1 MKTTYKKEIDKEG
14 KKEKLN
20 KEILDLIKMNKY
32 LEIPPEL
39 ISDFLWIDLKELKPH
54 EHVIFKRGTGLC
66 NYIETF
72 DRFFVLPSLIVC
84 NNTLTIIDGHHR
96 WFALEKF
103 GISKVPVTFVDYES
117 DRILTNKSGNISK
130 KEILEASSTGKL
142 LPPKSSEH
150 LVIDNNGQEYPI
162 IVLSSICHFK
172 R

>member
-1 MKTTYKKEIDKEG
+1 MG
-14 KKEKLN
+14 KWGVSTQ
-20 KEILDLIKMNKY
+20 MNKHI
-32 LEIPPEL
+32 EIPPEL
-39 ISDFLWIDLKELKPH
+39 ISNFLWIGLKELKPH
-54 EHVIFKRGTGLC
+54 ELVVLERGTGLC

-84 NNTLTIIDGHHR
+84 KDTLTIIDGHHR

-103 GISKVPVTFVDYES
+103 GISKVPVTFLDYES
-117 DRILTNKSGNISK
+117 DRILTNKMGNISK

-150 LVIDNNGQEYPI
+150 LVIGNNGKEHPI
-162 IVLSSICHFK
+162 IVLSSICHFE

>member
-32 LEIPPEL
+32 IEIPPEL

-54 EHVIFKRGTGLC
+54 EQVIFKRGTGLC

-117 DRILTNKSGNISK
+117 DRILINKIGNISK

-150 LVIDNNGQEYPI
+150 LVIDNNGKEYPI
-162 IVLSSICHFK
+162 VVLSSICHFE

>member
-1 MKTTYKKEIDKEG
+1 MHKK
-14 KKEKLN
+14 
-20 KEILDLIKMNKY
+20 NKY
-32 LEIPPEL
+32 IEIPPEL
-39 ISDFLWIDLKELKPH
+39 ISNFSWTDLKELKPH
-54 EHVIFKRGTGLC
+54 EHVFLERGTGLC

-72 DRFFVLPSLIVC
+72 DRFFFLPSLIVC
-84 NNTLTIIDGHHR
+84 KNTLTIIDGHHR

-117 DRILTNKSGNISK
+117 DRILPNKSGNISK

-150 LVIDNNGQEYPI
+150 LVIDNNGKEYPI
-162 IVLSSICHFK
+162 VVLSSICHFE

>member
-1 MKTTYKKEIDKEG
+1 MHES
-14 KKEKLN
+14 
-20 KEILDLIKMNKY
+20 NKY
-32 LEIPPEL
+32 IEIPPEL
-39 ISDFLWIDLKELKPH
+39 ISDFLWTDLKKLKPH
-54 EHVIFKRGTGLC
+54 EHVIVERGTGLC

-72 DRFFVLPSLIVC
+72 DTFFVLPSLIVC

-103 GISKVPVTFVDYES
+103 GISKVPVTFLDYES
-117 DRILTNKSGNISK
+117 DRILTNKIGNISK

-150 LVIDNNGQEYPI
+150 LVLDNNGKEYPI
-162 IVLSSICHFK
+162 VVLSSICHFE

>member
-1 MKTTYKKEIDKEG
+1 MA
-14 KKEKLN
+14 
-20 KEILDLIKMNKY
+20 KY
-32 LEIPPEL
+32 IEIPPEL
-39 ISDFLWIDLKELKPH
+39 ISDFLWTDLKKLKPH
-54 EHVIFKRGTGLC
+54 EHVIVERGTGLC

-84 NNTLTIIDGHHR
+84 KNTLTIIDGHHR

-117 DRILTNKSGNISK
+117 DRIRINRIGNKGK

-150 LVIDNNGQEYPI
+150 LVKDNNDKEYPI
-162 IVLSSICHFK
+162 VVLSSICHFEK
-172 R
+172 

>member
-1 MKTTYKKEIDKEG
+1 MSKHI
-14 KKEKLN
+14 
-20 KEILDLIKMNKY
+20 
-32 LEIPPEL
+32 EIPTEL
-39 ISDFLWIDLKELKPH
+39 ISDFLWTDLKELKPH
-54 EHVIFKRGTGLC
+54 ERVVVERGTGLC

-72 DRFFVLPSLIVC
+72 DRFFVLPSIIVC
-84 NNTLTIIDGHHR
+84 KNTFTIIDGHHR

-103 GISKVPVTFVDYES
+103 GISKVPVTFLDYES
-117 DRILTNKSGNISK
+117 DRILTNRIRNISK

-162 IVLSSICHFK
+162 IVLSSICHFE

>member
-1 MKTTYKKEIDKEG
+1 MKTIYKKEIDKEG
-14 KKEKLN
+14 KKE
-20 KEILDLIKMNKY
+20 ILDLIKMNKHI
-32 LEIPPEL
+32 EIPPEL

-54 EHVIFKRGTGLC
+54 EQVIFERGTGLC

-84 NNTLTIIDGHHR
+84 KNTLTIIDGHHR
-96 WFALEKF
+96 WFALKKF

-117 DRILTNKSGNISK
+117 DRILINKIGNISK

-150 LVIDNNGQEYPI
+150 LVMDNNGNEYPI
-162 IVLSSICHFK
+162 VVLSSMCHFK

>member
-1 MKTTYKKEIDKEG
+1 MHKT
-14 KKEKLN
+14 N
-20 KEILDLIKMNKY
+20 KHI
-32 LEIPPEL
+32 EIPPEL
-39 ISDFLWIDLKELKPH
+39 ISNFLWTDLKELKPH
-54 EHVIFKRGTGLC
+54 EQVVLERGTGLC

-84 NNTLTIIDGHHR
+84 KNTLTIIDGHHR

-117 DRILTNKSGNISK
+117 DRILTNRIRNISK

-150 LVIDNNGQEYPI
+150 LVIDNNGKEYPI
-162 IVLSSICHFK
+162 IVLSSICHFE

>member
-1 MKTTYKKEIDKEG
+1 MSLLE
-14 KKEKLN
+14 
-20 KEILDLIKMNKY
+20 EILDLIKMSKHI
-32 LEIPPEL
+32 EIPPEL
-39 ISDFLWIDLKELKPH
+39 ISDFLWTDLKKLKPH
-54 EHVIFKRGTGLC
+54 EHVIFERGTGLC

-72 DRFFVLPSLIVC
+72 DRFFVLPSIIVC
-84 NNTLTIIDGHHR
+84 KNTFTIIDGHHR
-96 WFALEKF
+96 WFALERF
-103 GISKVPVTFVDYES
+103 GISKVPVTFLDYES
-117 DRILTNKSGNISK
+117 DRILTNRIRNISK

>member
-1 MKTTYKKEIDKEG
+1 MKTIYKKEIDKEG
-14 KKEKLN
+14 KKE
-20 KEILDLIKMNKY
+20 ILDLIKMNKHI
-32 LEIPPEL
+32 EIPPEL
-39 ISDFLWIDLKELKPH
+39 ISNFLWIDLKELKPH
-54 EHVIFKRGTGLC
+54 EQVFFKRGTGLC

-84 NNTLTIIDGHHR
+84 KNTFTIIDGHHR

-117 DRILTNKSGNISK
+117 DRILTNRMENISK

-162 IVLSSICHFK
+162 IVLSSICHFE

>member
-1 MKTTYKKEIDKEG
+1 MHKK
-14 KKEKLN
+14 
-20 KEILDLIKMNKY
+20 NKY
-32 LEIPPEL
+32 IEIPPEL
-39 ISDFLWIDLKELKPH
+39 ISNFSWTDLKELKPH
-54 EHVIFKRGTGLC
+54 EHVFLERGTGLC

-84 NNTLTIIDGHHR
+84 KKTLTIIDGHHR
-96 WFALEKF
+96 WYALEKF

-117 DRILTNKSGNISK
+117 DRILPNKSGNISK

-150 LVIDNNGQEYPI
+150 LVIDNNGKEYPI
-162 IVLSSICHFK
+162 IVLSSICHFE